1 MPVTRITVA
10 NLRVADIIVSTTNA
24 AISGAIRN
32 AMGADISHAA
42 LFTQPNYVIEAI
54 GDGVREHS
62 YEEAYREATLAIA
75 LRRRNLTEENKSNV
89 VNHARTFAG
98 LPYDAV
104 GAAGSGMTT
113 NRGAVI
119 NGLGFIISPLGSAI
133 GQAEIY
139 NNAREANRDNK
150 FFCSELVA
158 RAFELAGVPIVNT
171 AATYTNP
178 RAIRVSSHLMYVGHL
193 IGG

>member
-10 NLRVADIIVSTTNA
+10 SLRVGDIIVSTTNA
-24 AISGAIRN
+24 SISGAIRN
-32 AMGADISHAA
+32 SMGSDISHAA

-54 GDGVREHS
+54 GEGVVEHL
-62 YEEAYREATLAIA
+62 YNDAYREATLAIA
-75 LRRRNLTEENKSNV
+75 LRRRNMTEQNKSDV
-89 VNHARTFAG
+89 VSHARTFAG

-113 NRGAVI
+113 GRGSF
-119 NGLGFIISPLGSAI
+119 LGGAGCYISPFGCIVGGGAI
-133 GQAEIY
+133 V
-139 NNAREANRDNK
+139 NNARDANKDEK

-158 RAFELAGVPIVNT
+158 RAFELAGVPIVGT
-171 AATYTNP
+171 SATFTNP
-178 RAIRVSSHLMYVGHL
+178 RDIRVANTLMYVGHL

>member
-24 AISGAIRN
+24 TISGAIRN
-32 AMGADISHAA
+32 AIGADISHAG
-42 LFTQPNYVIEAI
+42 LFTQPNFVIEAI
-54 GDGVREHS
+54 GDGVKEHT
-62 YEEAYREATLAIA
+62 YDEAYREATLAIA
-75 LRRRNLTEENKSNV
+75 LRRRNMTEDLKNSV
-89 VNHARTFAG
+89 VAHARRFAG
-98 LPYDAV
+98 LPYDGV

-113 NRGAVI
+113 NRGAL
-119 NGLGFIISPLGSAI
+119 LGIGGCFISPLGCAI

-139 NNAREANRDNK
+139 NNARDANKDTK

-158 RAFELAGVPIVNT
+158 RAFELAGVPISDH

-178 RAIRVSSHLMYVGHL
+178 RAIRVSSYLMYVGHL

>member
-10 NLRVADIIVSTTNA
+10 DLRVADIIVSTTNA

-54 GDGVREHS
+54 GEGVIEHP
-62 YEEAYREATLAIA
+62 YDVAYREATLAIA
-75 LRRRNLTEENKSNV
+75 LRRRNMTEETKNNV
-89 VNHARTFAG
+89 VAQARRFAG
-98 LPYDAV
+98 LPYDGV

-119 NGLGFIISPLGSAI
+119 NGVGCFMSPLGCAI
-133 GQAEIY
+133 GNAGIL
-139 NNAREANRDNK
+139 NNAREANRDTK

-158 RAFELAGVPIVNT
+158 RAFELANVPISDNI
-171 AATYTNP
+171 ATYTNP
-178 RAIRVSSHLMYVGHL
+178 RAIRVSSYLMYVGHL

>member
-1 MPVTRITVA
+1 MPVTKITVA
-10 NLRVADIIVSTTNA
+10 SLRVADIIVSTTDA
-24 AISGAIRN
+24 AVSGAIRN

-54 GDGVREHS
+54 GDGVIEHG
-62 YEEAYREATLAIA
+62 YDIAYQEATLAIA
-75 LRRRNLTEENKSNV
+75 LRRRNMTEENKSSV
-89 VNHARTFAG
+89 VANARRFAG

-113 NRGAVI
+113 RRGAVI
-119 NGLGFIISPLGSAI
+119 NGLGVVISPLGSAI
-133 GQAEIY
+133 GQATIL
-139 NNAREANRDNK
+139 NNAREANRDTR

-158 RAFELAGVPIVNT
+158 RAFELAGVPIVNSS
-171 AATYTNP
+171 ATYTNP
-178 RAIRVSSHLMYVGHL
+178 RAIRVSSELIYVGHL